1 MMFIQLSFLF
11 CRQEKI
17 NVRSLR
23 GQAKVFGTV
32 INVYGATVMTFYRG
46 PKLRFLLSGVK
57 SHQITHTFKPNI
69 LLGSILVFVGVVVW
83 SAYIAFQVI
92 FTSISVVFIPFTK
105 IILLDYRWYDWWNS
119 TQAPVLKRYP
129 TQLSLTALAT
139 LVSAVESA
147 LIGVLWE
154 YKNINFWAI
163 GWNMELL
170 SVVYSVSC
178 IFSVF

>member
-1 MMFIQLSFLF
+1 MG
-11 CRQEKI
+11 RQEKI
-17 NVRSLR
+17 NLGSLK
-23 GQAKVFGTV
+23 GQVKVFATV
-32 INVYGATVMTFYRG
+32 ISVSGATVMTFYRG
-46 PKLRFLLSGVK
+46 PELHFLLSGVK
-57 SHQITHTFKPNI
+57 SHQITHTFKRNI

-105 IILLDYRWYDWWNS
+105 IVLLDYRWYDWWNS
-119 TQAPVLKRYP
+119 TQAPVLYP
-129 TQLSLTALAT
+129 TQQSLTALAT

-170 SVVYSVSC
+170 SVVYSVTRIMTLNKTC
-178 IFSVF
+178 

>member
-1 MMFIQLSFLF
+1 ML
-11 CRQEKI
+11 
-17 NVRSLR
+17 
-23 GQAKVFGTV
+23 
-32 INVYGATVMTFYRG
+32 
-46 PKLRFLLSGVK
+46 
-57 SHQITHTFKPNI
+57 
-69 LLGSILVFVGVVVW
+69 
-83 SAYIAFQVI
+83 
-92 FTSISVVFIPFTK
+92 IPFTK
-105 IILLDYRWYDWWNS
+105 IILLDYQWYDWWNS

-154 YKNINFWAI
+154 CKNINFWAI

-170 SVVYSVSC
+170 SVVYSVIF